1 MPISAPLIAAAGE
14 LADLGA
20 ELAAAPAIGLDTEF
34 MRERTYRAELCL
46 LQAAT
51 PQGAVCIDPLGGA
64 PLTALAPALGTD
76 GPLKILHA
84 ARQDLEVLWAAIGRV
99 GPVFDTQVAAAL
111 AGFPAQVGYAEL
123 VRQLL
128 GHELAKAHTRTDW
141 ARRPLS
147 PAQVEYALD
156 DVRYLLA
163 LREALLEQLD
173 KLGRAD
179 WLDEE
184 LRSLADP
191 ASFTV
196 EPDKAWQRLKG
207 VLALDPGRQRLVRS
221 LAAWR
226 ERRAIDSNRPRGWI
240 IDDAVLK
247 DIVALV
253 PRSLAA
259 LAAVPGLPAGVAQR
273 SGAEILGLVG
283 AAAIADP
290 PPPLPAR
297 GRPDPEVTA
306 MVKRLAELTR
316 EAASDTGISAE
327 VLAPRRELERLAAGA
342 RDVAV
347 VAGWRRKVVG
357 GALLNA
363 LGDSEPPAAS
373 GSTP

>member
-259 LAAVPGLPAGVAQR
+259 LAAIPGLPAGVAQR

-363 LGDSEPPAAS
+363 LGDSEPAAAS